1 LFTINTNFFEN
12 LEERFIDGKIK
23 EELYEKFAS
32 KFNMEKEELWLCALI
47 PLGFTNTHS
56 FPSAF

>member
-32 KFNMEKEELWLCALI
+32 KFNMEKEELWLQLQPTPI
-47 PLGFTNTHS
+47 NTKP
-56 FPSAF
+56 F